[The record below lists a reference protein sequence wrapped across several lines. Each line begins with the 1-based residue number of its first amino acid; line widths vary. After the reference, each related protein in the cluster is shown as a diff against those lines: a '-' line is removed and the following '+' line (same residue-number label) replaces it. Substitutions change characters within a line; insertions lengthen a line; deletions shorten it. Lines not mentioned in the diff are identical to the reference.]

1 MAESITDLKVGRI
14 VKIGKDPC
22 LIVASQFLRKQQRKP
37 VMKTKLKNLI
47 TNGTIEKNFLAGEAF
62 ELVEIETKKC
72 QYLYKDESKG
82 YFMDTES
89 YEQFE
94 IPVETIEEQLK
105 FMLDGT
111 EVYVSFYDGKP
122 IGVQLPFK
130 VDLKVVETPPGVRGD
145 TATGGG
151 KPATL
156 ETGLVV
162 TVPFFI
168 ENGDI
173 IRVNTEEYE
182 YVERVQK
189 Q

>member
-14 VKIGKDPC
+14 VKIGNDPC
-22 LIVASQFLRKQQRKP
+22 LIVSSQFLRKQQRKP

-47 TNGTIEKNFLAGEAF
+47 TNGVIEKNFLAGEAF
-62 ELVEIETKKC
+62 ELVQVETRKC
-72 QYLYKDESKG
+72 QYLYKDGTSG
-82 YFMDTES
+82 YFMDEQS

-94 IPVETIEEQLK
+94 IPLDTIEEQLQ
-105 FMLDGT
+105 FLLDGT
-111 EVYVSFYDGKP
+111 EVFVAFFEEKP

-130 VDLKVVETPPGVRGD
+130 VDLKVTETPPGVRGD
-145 TATGGG
+145 TASGGG

-162 TVPFFI
+162 QVPFFI
-168 ENGDI
+168 EVGDI
-173 IRVNTEEYE
+173 VRVNTETYE
-182 YVERVQK
+182 YVERAQK